1 MSTHDP
7 ALDKQFDEAIR
18 ASHAQSLEHLSP
30 RVRAQLAQ
38 RRRAALA
45 GQARATPRSWRFAI
59 PIAAAF
65 AVGAIVI
72 GLDRDEPAPA
82 PMVASTTQPA
92 PAPVVQPEPAIAAA
106 EENTEYATL
115 EESPD
120 LYVWMA
126 SDGAALAME

>member
-1 MSTHDP
+1 MNTNDR
-7 ALDKQFDEAIR
+7 FDEAIR
-18 ASHAQSLEHLSP
+18 AVHAQSLGHLSP

-45 GQARATPRSWRFAI
+45 GETRATSRPWRFAI

-72 GLDRDEPAPA
+72 GLERDEPAPA
-82 PMVASTTQPA
+82 PIVAQTTQR
-92 PAPVVQPEPAIAAA
+92 APVAQPEPAIATA
-106 EENTEYATL
+106 EENAEYATL

-126 SDGAALAME
+126 SDGAVLAME